1 MNSMEKF
8 RKLNLPQSCTLA
20 GGEEKWFCTVEG
32 TTDLFLNKDLRIRQP
47 SVLERNFN
55 SEEEA
60 LVAYNKY
67 YYLHAKEP
75 GH

>member
-1 MNSMEKF
+1 MKKF
-8 RKLNLPQSCTLA
+8 RKLNLPQRCVIDT
-20 GGEEKWFCTVEG
+20 GEEKWFCTVEG
-32 TTDLFLNKDLRIRQP
+32 TNDQFLNKDLQVRAP

-60 LVAYNKY
+60 LDAYKKY

>member
-1 MNSMEKF
+1 MEKF
-8 RKLNLPQSCTLA
+8 RKLNLPQSCTLPD
-20 GGEEKWFCTVEG
+20 GEEKWFCTVEG
-32 TTDLFLNKDLRIRQP
+32 TTNWFLNKDLKIRLP

-60 LVAYNKY
+60 REAYNKY